1 MTNSALWI
9 FIFLFFYFQE
19 NHFSQGGLGKTT
31 DYVVSLVNSKPS
43 PESSDA
49 DIDYGYDY
57 YEGVE
62 PLH

>member
-1 MTNSALWI
+1 MLCSAHVCI
-9 FIFLFFYFQE
+9 CFQE
-19 NHFSQGGLGKTT
+19 NHFSQGLGKTT
-31 DYVVSLVNSKPS
+31 DYVVSLVNNQPS
-43 PESSDA
+43 PEASDA

>member
-1 MTNSALWI
+1 MRNCALRS
-9 FIFLFFYFQE
+9 FSCFYSFFQE
-19 NHFSQGGLGKTT
+19 NHFSQGLGKTT
-31 DYVVSLVNSKPS
+31 DYVVSLVNNQPS
-43 PESSDA
+43 PEASDA